1 MSRFGKQIKLF
12 AKLGSAI
19 LLLALFYYMTF
30 VLSDWEDSSVLQRLI
45 LWKSLGD
52 SGYGMNILIP
62 TNLFFF
68 SAKAGN
74 TGIISFWDN
83 SYLYLIF
90 SSGIVGLIL
99 SINMIYQKVKMIAY
113 KNRSWLNVDG
123 IIALSLALCSISTCL
138 FLGRNYVA
146 VALVIIGY
154 HYAEQNLIMTEQ

>member
-45 LWKSLGD
+45 LWKSLVD
-52 SGYGMNILIP
+52 SGYGMNIIIP

-90 SSGIVGLIL
+90 SSGIESADFITFAP
-99 SINMIYQKVKMIAY
+99 S
-113 KNRSWLNVDG
+113 
-123 IIALSLALCSISTCL
+123 
-138 FLGRNYVA
+138 FP
-146 VALVIIGY
+146 
-154 HYAEQNLIMTEQ
+154 AES